1 MAESWFSLS
10 RKDQAEALEV
20 ASASTGRAPHL
31 LEKDI
36 WVVWALAAIYACSFA
51 EKLTFKG
58 GTSLSKVYKII
69 DRFSEDIDLTYDI
82 RELVPNLLEAG
93 NPLPINASQAKKMT
107 DAVRRE
113 LPEWIQ
119 QTVKP
124 ELDLALNTQGL
135 EAQFSRGYALGDERR
150 KNVLGKSDCSARLL
164 PTSQAEGATLLK
176 ALV

>member
-1 MAESWFSLS
+1 
-10 RKDQAEALEV
+10 
-20 ASASTGRAPHL
+20 
-31 LEKDI
+31 
-36 WVVWALAAIYACSFA
+36 
-51 EKLTFKG
+51 
-58 GTSLSKVYKII
+58 
-69 DRFSEDIDLTYDI
+69 
-82 RELVPNLLEAG
+82 
-93 NPLPINASQAKKMT
+93 MT

-135 EAQFSRGYALGDERR
+135 EAQFSRGYAIGDERR